1 MKIGSFIVIND
12 FSHVQEGVFF
22 SVEMSLSR
30 VCVKW
35 SRVFLQWSRVKLLIS
50 RDSTAYLAA
59 YFSVFIVPAKTHTE
73 WYTTAHKL
81 SSSTCLYKY
90 LHPFFVLHIGS
101 ALAISPYKMCLSP
114 IKWGISP
121 KIINTRDSCYIRA
134 TPKCSHFLYSRYNP
148 SQKGETAC

>member
-1 MKIGSFIVIND
+1 MCKRV
-12 FSHVQEGVFF
+12 VFF
-22 SVEMSLSR
+22 QCRNEFITCMCKV
-30 VCVKW
+30 VTCVFTMVTCKIANFTW
-35 SRVFLQWSRVKLLIS
+35 SHGNSTNTPHIWQLTFRYVLFLQKHTDIS
-50 RDSTAYLAA
+50 TPL
-59 YFSVFIVPAKTHTE
+59 HQ
-73 WYTTAHKL
+73 L
-81 SSSTCLYKY
+81 SSSTRLSKY